1 MKPVI
6 TCLVILAF
14 TLQAIAQPAPP
25 APPASTRTVIVL
37 PIDGDADEALRKGL
51 TAAIEKAAKAD
62 PTATVKQGGTTFGE
76 TAAAV
81 GCDPATPPCAETVLS
96 TLAMD
101 EMIYGTATNTDGK
114 ITVVVRKKVKDKD
127 PQEVTTTIEATDAP
141 DKIEPAIKPLVG
153 GSEAVPP
160 VTCPDNATPGPDGTC
175 PAAVVKPKK
184 PVNTT
189 RVLTIAGMIGGGVLV
204 IGGLGMWSSANGLQG
219 EIDDAPT
226 PTTSGDFAALEA
238 KEDKASSRAWTGN
251 LLVLGGL
258 GLAGYSYYRFRKT
271 GKTSDTMVTPA
282 PVPGGGAA
290 VVIRIVR

>member
-25 APPASTRTVIVL
+25 AATTRTVIVL

-62 PTATVKQGGTTFGE
+62 ASAQVKQGGTTFGE

-81 GCDPATPPCAETVLS
+81 GCDPATPPCAETVRT
-96 TLAMD
+96 TLGMD
-101 EMIYGTATNTDGK
+101 EVIYGTATNADGK
-114 ITVVVRKKVKDKD
+114 VKVVVRKKVKDKD
-127 PQEVTTTIEATDAP
+127 PEEVTTTIEATDTP
-141 DKIEPAIKPLVG
+141 DKIEPAIRPLVG
-153 GSEAVPP
+153 GAVATPV
-160 VTCPDNATPGPDGTC
+160 VTCPDNATPGPDGKC
-175 PAAVVKPKK
+175 PEVPVKPKK

-204 IGGLGMWSSANGLQG
+204 IGGLGMWSSANSLQG

-226 PTTSGDFAALEA
+226 PMDSGDFSSLKD

-251 LLVLGGL
+251 LLVVGGL
-258 GLAGYSYYRFRKT
+258 ALAGYSFYRFRKT
-271 GKTSDTMVTPA
+271 GKTSDTVVAPT
-282 PVPGGGAA
+282 PVPGGAG
-290 VVIRIVR
+290 VMIRIVR